1 MMRNDVGVVVK
12 SHISYDSE
20 FLRVVEQK
28 QVAQQEVERSKFVV
42 MKAEQEQRAAIIRVE
57 GESDA
62 AKLISD
68 ATASARMG
76 LIELRRIEASREIA
90 STLGKSPNVSYLP
103 GGQNLM
109 MALNASRLS

>member
-1 MMRNDVGVVVK
+1 
-12 SHISYDSE
+12 
-20 FLRVVEQK
+20 
-28 QVAQQEVERSKFVV
+28 